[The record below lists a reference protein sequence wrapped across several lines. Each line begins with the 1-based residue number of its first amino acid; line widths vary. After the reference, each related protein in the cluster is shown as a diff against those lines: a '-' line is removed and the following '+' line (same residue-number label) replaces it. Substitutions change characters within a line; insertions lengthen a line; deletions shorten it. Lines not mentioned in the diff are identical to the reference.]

1 MGSMH
6 PVQVIAVT
14 GGKGGVGKTN
24 VSVNLSLA
32 LAELGRRVMLLDA
45 DLGLAN
51 VDVLLGLTPKRTLAD
66 VIEGRCELRD
76 VMLQGPGGVRI
87 VPAASGTQSMVHLA
101 PAQHAG
107 LIQAFSE
114 IGDNLDVLVID
125 TAAGIGESVVSFV
138 RAAQEVLLVV
148 CDEPTSITDAY
159 ALIKLLN
166 RDYGMNR
173 FRVLANM
180 AQSPQEGR
188 NLFAKLTKV
197 TDRFLDVAL
206 QYVGAVPY
214 DECVRKAVQKQR
226 AVYEAFLA
234 PSVRWPSRRLRKGR
248 QLAAAGQPARPPGV
262 LCRASGATHQRGT
275 RAMNASGFKM
285 YSRAAKD
292 AQYELIER
300 YAPLVKRIAYHLLA
314 RLPANV
320 QVEDL
325 IQAGMIG
332 LLEVANKYDASKGA
346 SFETYAGIRIRG
358 AMLDEVRKGDWA
370 PRSVH
375 RNTRMV
381 SDAMRAV
388 EARTGRDAKDHEVA
402 AELQLSLDDYYGIL
416 NDTLGSRLF
425 SFDDLLQDGE
435 HEGLHEDGA
444 SGQVEP
450 ARGLEDERF
459 QVALTEAIANLPERE
474 RLVLALYY
482 DEELNLKEIGEVLR
496 QRVAGQ
502 PVAQPVCRAPAQPPG
517 EWRAR

>member
-51 VDVLLGLTPKRTLAD
+51 VDVLLGLSPKRTLAD

-76 VMLQGPGGVRI
+76 VLLQGPGGVRI
-87 VPAASGTQSMVHLA
+87 VPAASGTQNMVHLA

-125 TAAGIGESVVSFV
+125 TAAGIGDSVVSFV

-197 TDRFLDVAL
+197 TDRFWTSPYNTSVPCLTTNVYARRCRSSGRSMRPSLD
-206 QYVGAVPY
+206 
-214 DECVRKAVQKQR
+214 
-226 AVYEAFLA
+226 
-234 PSVRWPSRRLRKGR
+234 PSVRWPSRPSRRRSTAGR
-248 QLAAAGQPARPPGV
+248 CLPTRAGTGV
-262 LCRASGATHQRGT
+262 FRRASGAAYQRRTGT
-275 RAMNASGFKM
+275 MNASGFKM
-285 YSRAAKD
+285 YSRAARD
-292 AQYELIER
+292 AQYELVER

-358 AMLDEVRKGDWA
+358 AMLDEVRKGIGRRVRYTATPAWSATRYA
-370 PRSVH
+370 PWR
-375 RNTRMV
+375 
-381 SDAMRAV
+381 
-388 EARTGRDAKDHEVA
+388 
-402 AELQLSLDDYYGIL
+402 
-416 NDTLGSRLF
+416 
-425 SFDDLLQDGE
+425 
-435 HEGLHEDGA
+435 
-444 SGQVEP
+444 
-450 ARGLEDERF
+450 
-459 QVALTEAIANLPERE
+459 PE
-474 RLVLALYY
+474 
-482 DEELNLKEIGEVLR
+482 
-496 QRVAGQ
+496 
-502 PVAQPVCRAPAQPPG
+502 PVATLKIMKLLPNSN
-517 EWRAR
+517 